1 MVESEMT
8 ITSLDLVLGSVL
20 IVLLLVT
27 IAMVAVR
34 EQRTRKL
41 HEQYGREY
49 ARALEQRD
57 IIARAEAESQAREK
71 RAGAFDGPLAPAQ
84 RDGFI
89 ERWRLVQAK
98 FGDDPQGAVA
108 RADVLLTEVME
119 ACGYPVGDLEQRAAD
134 LSVGHADIVE
144 NYRAGRKIAA
154 RSANNAARPH
164 ELRRAMIHYS
174 ALFDD
179 LVNEP
184 AAGEVTDYRLRN
196 HHSSPRR

>member
-8 ITSLDLVLGSVL
+8 MTSLDLVFGSVL
-20 IVLLLVT
+20 IALLLVT
-27 IAMVAVR
+27 IAVVAVR
-34 EQRTRKL
+34 GHRARML
-41 HEQYGREY
+41 REQYGREY
-49 ARALEQRD
+49 AHVLEQKD
-57 IIARAEAESQAREK
+57 IARAEAEVHAREQ
-71 RAGAFDGPLAPAQ
+71 RAGAFDRPLAPAQ

-89 ERWRLVQAK
+89 ERWQLAQAK

-119 ACGYPVGDLEQRAAD
+119 ACGYPVGDFELRAAE
-134 LSVGHADIVE
+134 LSVDHPDVVE

-154 RSANNAARPH
+154 RSANNAARTH
-164 ELRRAMIHYS
+164 ELRRAMIHYR

-184 AAGEVTDYRLRN
+184 APGEVTDYRLRN
-196 HHSSPRR
+196 HQSSPRR